1 MTIIQTPSAWRRL
14 SPVRKQGQSPLSPS
28 FAICGKISTASL
40 FFFSCWHL
48 QLKKTTIMCLIHMK
62 RHLEIWNTSRFS
74 ISPQGSNRSWT
85 RALEDLAALYSS
97 GACREEHLRM
107 GDEVLPVLQKQ
118 QQSPRERHSLRKLQ
132 PWILGGFSS
141 QEFNGMAD
149 WPVVGGM

>member
-1 MTIIQTPSAWRRL
+1 MEETFSCQKTRT
-14 SPVRKQGQSPLSPS
+14 
-28 FAICGKISTASL
+28 ISTVSVICHL
-40 FFFSCWHL
+40 WENFHSFPFFFSCWHL